1 MGPGFMAVDH
11 AGKQLNT
18 MTDYLFRKLAGLI
31 PVTDGMRA
39 AFTIVCTDKVHF
51 AKGDYIVEPGEKFSR
66 VYLLIDGWASR
77 SKLTGNGARQIINFA
92 IPGDI
97 LCFNAALFDTAEV
110 FVQAHTALE
119 AFAIPIRPFADLLNN
134 QPQLAIALAWTAAQE
149 EGVVSERLL
158 SLGRR
163 SARQRAAHLLC
174 EVHRRLQ
181 VVDLVK
187 GEAQFQLP
195 LTQEDLADSLG
206 ISMIH
211 TNRILRDLVRGG
223 LIAMDRQSVW
233 LLDLDRLRAISEFN
247 DDYLHFAEESG
258 ETGKPQDRSGRAE
271 TRDKGAA

>member
-1 MGPGFMAVDH
+1 MTSDE
-11 AGKQLNT
+11 AGKQLSR
-18 MTDYLFRKLAGLI
+18 MTDYLFRKLSGLI
-31 PVTDGMRA
+31 PVTDRMRA
-39 AFTIVCTDKVHF
+39 AFTVVCTDKVRV
-51 AKGDYIVEPGEKFSR
+51 AKGDYIVQPGEKFGR
-66 VYLLIDGWASR
+66 VYLLVDGWASR
-77 SKLTGNGARQIINFA
+77 SKLTNNGARQIINFA

-110 FVQAHTALE
+110 FIQAHTALE
-119 AFAIPIRPFADLLNN
+119 AFAIPIRPFNDLLNN
-134 QPQLAIALAWTAAQE
+134 QPQLAVALAWTAAQE

-211 TNRILRDLVRGG
+211 TNRVLRDLVRGG
-223 LIAMDRQSVW
+223 LIAMDRNSVR
-233 LLDLDRLRAISEFN
+233 LLDLERLHNISEFN
-247 DDYLHFAEESG
+247 DDYLHFPDVPKAK
-258 ETGKPQDRSGRAE
+258 GKDQRHSAGTARS
-271 TRDKGAA
+271 DKGAA